1 MRARVE
7 RPPPVRHVAP
17 ELLGKSKAG
26 EHTIHFKYS
35 PMSFKLGLFISFMA
49 WMIVVFLLAIWLWRL
64 AYREEKH
71 AATTTQRVAKNSL
84 APMALNLFNRVID
97 FAFAALMLRILQPE
111 NAGNYY
117 FAVVI
122 VGWLEIFTNFGL
134 NTFLT
139 REVSRD
145 RSGANRF
152 FANTSILR
160 LILGG
165 IALVIVA
172 VVPFALFASIGRGY
186 LLPIGVAI
194 LALIM
199 ANLVVV
205 AGWGEYFPWAI
216 PALFAG
222 AAGPRSG
229 QLGPHSYLIVP
240 LASLVGIAA
249 TLAWWRSADQTR

>member
-1 MRARVE
+1 
-7 RPPPVRHVAP
+7 
-17 ELLGKSKAG
+17 
-26 EHTIHFKYS
+26 
-35 PMSFKLGLFISFMA
+35 MSFKLGLFISFMA
-49 WMIVVFLLAIWLWRL
+49 WMIVIFLLAIWLWRL

-71 AATTTQRVAKNSL
+71 ASTTTQRVAKNSL

-111 NAGNYY
+111 NAGNFY

-122 VGWLEIFTNFGL
+122 VGWVEIFTNFGL

-165 IALVIVA
+165 IALPVLIIALLFGNGLFQLTQETAITIVLL
-172 VVPFALFASIGRGY
+172 ALAQIPSSLSTGMTAMFYAYEKAEYPGGAGRGD
-186 LLPIGVAI
+186 GVAEGVPGC
-194 LALIM
+194 AR
-199 ANLVVV
+199 
-205 AGWGEYFPWAI
+205 
-216 PALFAG
+216 
-222 AAGPRSG
+222 AAGGVGHHRSG
-229 QLGPHSYLIVP
+229 CGEFDRQLRHVRGDVCT
-240 LASLVGIAA
+240 GMAA
-249 TLAWWRSADQTR
+249 ERCAHGDARLRERK